1 MVADVAGVADVLAGR
16 YRLEAC
22 IAVGGMGQV
31 WRGRDLALCRPVAIK
46 LMNDRYAS
54 DPEAPAR
61 FKAEARYAGRLCHRG
76 IAKVYDFCENDRPFL
91 VMELVAGPSLAQ
103 VLGGGPLEPGRALDV
118 IAQVAWALQAAHSAG
133 IVHQDVKPANLVVGP
148 GGLVKLTDFGIAC
161 RSGSV
166 PVNWAGMISGTSAYL
181 APERLAGGRAIPA
194 SDLYSLGVVLYECLS
209 GARPFTGT
217 ALEIA
222 LAHQLREP
230 PPLPASIPM
239 AVTRLVADLMSKDSQ
254 GRPGNAASVAVRAA
268 RLRDQLETSNA
279 ANVADETGWRSWARE
294 ATLAVVGPTLADVF
308 A

>member
-1 MVADVAGVADVLAGR
+1 MVAGVAGVLAGR

-76 IAKVYDFCENDRPFL
+76 VAKVYDFCENDRPFL
-91 VMELVAGPSLAQ
+91 VMELVRGPSLAQ
-103 VLGGGPLEPGRALDV
+103 VLGGGPLQPGRALDV

-133 IVHQDVKPANLVVGP
+133 IVHQDVKPANLVVDP
-148 GGLVKLTDFGIAC
+148 DGLVKLTDFGIAC

-239 AVTRLVADLMSKDSQ
+239 AVTRLVADLMSKDSR

-279 ANVADETGWRSWARE
+279 ANAADVAGWRSWARE
-294 ATLAVVGPTLADVF
+294 APLAVAGPTLADVF